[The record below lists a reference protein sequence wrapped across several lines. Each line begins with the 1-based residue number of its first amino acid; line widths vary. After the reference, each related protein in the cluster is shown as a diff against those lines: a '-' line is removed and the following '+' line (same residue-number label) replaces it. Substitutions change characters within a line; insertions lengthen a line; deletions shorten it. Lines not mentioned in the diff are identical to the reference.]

1 MDYKINMSH
10 KIKEGNLNAEGI
22 KFSIVLSR
30 FNSFISNRLLEGAL
44 DTLIRHNAQENNIEV
59 FKVPGSFEIP
69 VLASKLAK
77 SKKYDTVIC
86 LGAIVRGETPHFEYV
101 AAETTKGIGEIN
113 LQTEI
118 PVIYGVITADTMDQA
133 VDRAGG
139 KDGNKGAEA
148 AMVAIEMVNL
158 FKSV

>member
-1 MDYKINMSH
+1 MDYKISMGNR
-10 KIKEGNLNAEGI
+10 IKEGYLNAEGI

-44 DTLIRHNAQENNIEV
+44 DALIRHNAQENNIEV

-101 AAETTKGIGEIN
+101 AAETTKGIAEIN

-133 VDRAGG
+133 MDRAGG

-158 FKSV
+158 LKLV